1 MNWPELGD
9 MVQGPRPG
17 RDGRLP
23 MAVRIAAFEDVGRFK
38 RRVDGIVRQVRE
50 SLRGPGVERVYPPGH
65 LEAETEARYHRTGSP

>member
-23 MAVRIAAFEDVGRFK
+23 MAVRIAAFEDVGR
-38 RRVDGIVRQVRE
+38 
-50 SLRGPGVERVYPPGH
+50 
-65 LEAETEARYHRTGSP
+65 RTGIPVNEASLAAAPAEPRR